1 MIRSFFQRKFYV
13 LTSLYTFTVFVS
25 NDSFLPA
32 IPDIAHYFGFADGD
46 YGTVQLG
53 VSAFLWL
60 TMAFQLIAGP
70 LSDRFGRRPTL
81 LLGALLFIV
90 ANSMVTFAPSVG
102 WFLFWRAVTG
112 LSICAIFAAGFAAI
126 NEYYTNVDAIKA
138 LGLSATIVIF
148 APMVGPVIG
157 LALMKIGGWKFT
169 FWANSLF
176 MVFIFAL
183 LHRYMPE
190 TRKLAEN
197 GSTPSLRQ
205 NIWAIF
211 KMSRER
217 DFLLISIS
225 SAFSGAAFLVWI
237 TAGVSMLCSN
247 LGLSEAEFVL
257 YNVPVMLS
265 LMLGNFLSAYIT
277 KDITKT
283 VYRMMFCSSS
293 LIPLFVFLGYIQV
306 HSQLSSEV
314 TIFTHLSAPILFIVP
329 MALFSFF
336 RGILNPPLT
345 QFILNKQ
352 STNKGSASSFMSFI
366 GIIGSITGATVA
378 ASLSGAGN
386 NAYYYTISTFILFAL
401 FFFLLA
407 ERSAKRNLVVA

>member
-1 MIRSFFQRKFYV
+1 MIHSFFQRKFYI

-32 IPDIAHYFGFADGD
+32 IPEIAHYFGFAEGD

-60 TMAFQLIAGP
+60 TLAFQLIAGP

-81 LLGALLFIV
+81 LLGATLFIV
-90 ANSMVTFAPSVG
+90 ANSMVTFAPSIG

-112 LSICAIFAAGFAAI
+112 LAICAIFAAAYAAI
-126 NEYYTNVDAIKA
+126 NEHYTNADAIKA
-138 LGLSATIVIF
+138 LGLSATIVIL
-148 APMVGPVIG
+148 APMAGPVIG

-169 FWANSLF
+169 FWANSVF
-176 MVFIFAL
+176 MVLIL
-183 LHRYMPE
+183 LLLNAYMPE
-190 TRKLAEN
+190 TRKLPEN
-197 GSTPSLRQ
+197 GTTPSLRQ

-225 SAFSGAAFLVWI
+225 SAFCGAAFLVWI

-257 YNVPVMLS
+257 YNIPVMLG

-277 KDITKT
+277 KDVPKT
-283 VYRMMFCSSS
+283 VYRMMFCSSA
-293 LIPLFVFLGYIQV
+293 LIPLFVFLGYVQV
-306 HSQLSSEV
+306 HHQLASE
-314 TIFTHLSAPILFIVP
+314 ISILTHLSAPILFIVP

-336 RGILNPPLT
+336 RGVLNPPLT

-352 STNKGSASSFMSFI
+352 NTNKGSASSFMSFI

-386 NAYYYTISTFILFAL
+386 NAYYYTISAFILCAL
-401 FFFLLA
+401 VFFLLA
-407 ERSAKRNLVVA
+407 ERSVKRSIVTI